1 MNSDREDPMQKIFA
15 RIEELYDE
23 LVALRRDFHRHP
35 ELGFEEH
42 RTAGVIEQYLKD
54 LGLKPFR
61 LTKTG
66 VVALIEGQSPGPVLM
81 LRADMDALPVEEET
95 DVPYRSE
102 NPGVMHA
109 CGHDAHMA
117 MLLVAARILVEQR
130 PQIKGTIKLVFQP
143 NEEIAGALHM
153 IDDGVLDNPR
163 VDAVMGQHIWSFM
176 PSGTIGISPGAI
188 MAGLDVF
195 KLRIIGKGG
204 HTGAPEAS
212 IDPVLTAANLIQS
225 VQLLQT
231 REISDLNSTV
241 IMFGKISGGTKGSII
256 PDEVEL
262 EGTIRFLYR
271 GGPDSEERP
280 VERFCRIVR
289 GICETHRCTC
299 EINIE
304 HENIPLI
311 NDEEMAD
318 LARETALDIFPDKKA
333 VQHNRSLASEDFSEF
348 TERVPGVFI
357 FLGTANPEVGS
368 DYAHHNNCFNI
379 DETTMKQGVAMHV
392 LGTLNFFKH
401 SDSLSFLANA
411 GEQ

>member
-1 MNSDREDPMQKIFA
+1 MQDLLE

-23 LVALRRDFHRHP
+23 LVSLRRDFHQHP

-42 RTAGVIEQYLKD
+42 RTAGVIEQYLRD
-54 LGLKPFR
+54 LGLDPQR
-61 LTKTG
+61 ITRTG

-81 LRADMDALPVEEET
+81 LRADMDALPMEEET
-95 DVPYRSE
+95 EVDYRSQ

-130 PQIKGTIKLVFQP
+130 EQLQGTIKLVFQP
-143 NEEIAGALHM
+143 NEEIAGAIHM
-153 IDDGVLDNPR
+153 INDGVLENPR
-163 VDAVMGQHIWSFM
+163 VDAVMGQHIWTFM
-176 PSGTIGISPGAI
+176 PSGTIGIAPGPI

-195 KLRIIGKGG
+195 KIRVIGKGG

-212 IDPVLTAANLIQS
+212 IDPVLTAANIIQS
-225 VQLLQT
+225 VQMLQT

-241 IMFGKISGGTKGSII
+241 IMFGKLSGGTKGSII

-271 GGPDSEERP
+271 GGPDTEEQP
-280 VERFCRIVR
+280 TERFIRIVQ
-289 GICETHRCTC
+289 GICATHRCTC
-299 EINIE
+299 EIDIE

-311 NDEEMAD
+311 NDEEMAEV
-318 LARETALDIFPDKKA
+318 ARETALEVFADKKA
-333 VQHNRSLASEDFSEF
+333 IQVNRSLASEDFSEF
-348 TERVPGVFI
+348 SERVPGVFV
-357 FLGTANPEVGS
+357 FLGTANPDVGS

-379 DETTMKQGVAMHV
+379 DETTMKQGVAFHV
-392 LGTLNFFKH
+392 RGALNFFNH
-401 SDSLSFLANA
+401 SDSLSFLANRS
-411 GEQ
+411 EE